1 MGSIYFIF
9 AWSGY
14 LLFANVMQHFDN
26 IEYFKQLAAKREEQ
40 EMIRAQLGINQ
51 PEAKNE
57 GLVTDGTIQEYKQGQ
72 QPK

>member
-1 MGSIYFIF
+1 
-9 AWSGY
+9 
-14 LLFANVMQHFDN
+14 MQHFDN

-57 GLVTDGTIQEYKQGQ
+57 GVVTDGTIQEYKPGQ